1 MTKLF
6 LALASLS
13 GFLAV
18 AFGAFGAHAL
28 KSKLDADML
37 SVYQTAVQY
46 QFIHTLAM
54 FGIGLLLMRISEAS
68 LALNVS
74 GLAFALGIIFFS
86 GSLYG
91 LALGGPGWLGP
102 ITPLGGLAFMIG
114 WLSLLW
120 FTYHADKSLI

>member
-1 MTKLF
+1 MTRLF

-18 AFGAFGAHAL
+18 ALGAFGAHAL
-28 KSKLDADML
+28 KFKLDANML
-37 SVYQTAVQY
+37 ATYQTAVQY
-46 QFIHTLAM
+46 QFFHTLAL
-54 FGIGLLLMRISEAS
+54 FGVAILLMKVSS
-68 LALNVS
+68 TSVALKVS
-74 GLAFALGIIFFS
+74 GFAFLLGMIFFS

-91 LALGGPGWLGP
+91 LALGGPRWLGP

-120 FTYHADKSLI
+120 FSFHADKSII